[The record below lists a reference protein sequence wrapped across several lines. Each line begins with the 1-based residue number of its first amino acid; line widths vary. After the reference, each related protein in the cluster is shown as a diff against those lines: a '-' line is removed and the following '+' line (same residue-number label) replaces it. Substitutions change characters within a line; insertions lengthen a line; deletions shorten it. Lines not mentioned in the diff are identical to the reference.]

1 MESTD
6 ADSGVSDLHEVTA
19 VFRRVR
25 ETVNSILEPLQ
36 RVHDYEAGVIWYG
49 LREERAPGET
59 VPSEEDTKSAT
70 EMRQRTHAFLMR
82 WIPLLRG
89 LRLGLNA
96 FVDHAED
103 PNFDP
108 AYWFG
113 PIITDILRFRD
124 GNKEGNRY
132 DVNTLM
138 QGLDNLKHF
147 VTDIYVSRI
156 NIANQ
161 SRRERQITFDV
172 ETLSNDL
179 ASLRRLLPGLADELY
194 LARSQYDTPVG
205 PSPDYG
211 PGRQPDGH
219 RLGYGVSARAYSRP
233 ALAVVVPRSLGVSYH
248 LRRVRVL
255 GGSLQAR
262 FR

>member
-25 ETVNSILEPLQ
+25 ETVNSILGPLQ
-36 RVHDYEAGVIWYG
+36 RVHDYDAGVIWYV
-49 LREERAPGET
+49 LREQRASGET
-59 VPSEEDTKSAT
+59 VPSADDKIRAG
-70 EMRQRTHAFLMR
+70 EMQQRTHALWMHWR
-82 WIPLLRG
+82 QLLGG
-89 LRLGLNA
+89 LRLGLDD
-96 FVDHAED
+96 FVHHANH
-103 PNFDP
+103 PNFIP
-108 AYWFG
+108 SYWFG
-113 PIITDILRFRD
+113 PIITNILRFRD
-124 GNKEGNRY
+124 ENRY

-138 QGLDNLKHF
+138 QDLDNLKHF
-147 VTDIYVSRI
+147 VTDFYVSRI

-205 PSPDYG
+205 PSPDYD